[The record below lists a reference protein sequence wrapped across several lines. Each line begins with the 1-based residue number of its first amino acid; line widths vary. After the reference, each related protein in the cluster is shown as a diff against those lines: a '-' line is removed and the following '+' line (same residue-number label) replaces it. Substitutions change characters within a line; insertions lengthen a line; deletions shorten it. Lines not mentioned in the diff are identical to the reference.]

1 MIAIDEA
8 KSTAKRLQLIV
19 DNSDSVEE
27 KFMAFILQ
35 DTIAKSVAR
44 FEAIAE
50 TPDFKK
56 SAEEWLA
63 SMTTPEDT
71 NGR

>member
-19 DNSDSVEE
+19 DNIDSVEE